1 MFPSASGTRRKSAH
15 YQEAEAQAAGSGAAE
30 LGFTLLVALYPGGFQ
45 YWSYLGR
52 AQEYLN

>member
-15 YQEAEAQAAGSGAAE
+15 YQEAEAQAAGNGAAE